1 MLIFILHCKVHA
13 LGTLDAT
20 REGRDD
26 NHDEKTG
33 QILFGWTSLC
43 VKSYKSMNW
52 LYVRSYN
59 INLCSFT

>member
-1 MLIFILHCKVHA
+1 VHA